1 MEQWGRYVTQAQE
14 DDFDARLGLLGD
26 ALNSSHVR
34 SAAVGAGAAVALAD
48 SDGQASHVWAGSHQ
62 DPAALAEDVGAALST
77 SPQLLAV
84 DLGAIIDPADQH
96 YRNTGAVPALA
107 GSYALPRSEQVAA
120 VEARLAAVLAE
131 LPNNATVYFA
141 SLADSGAK
149 SRLQAF
155 AATGPVPGGGD
166 SGGGDYGESLLG
178 SSSTRQNGL
187 AQTTD
192 LLPTILSGLGVN
204 VPPAAV
210 GSVVRPVALHVD
222 AAGRERKLLDIDQA
236 STAVTP
242 IVPVFFAGIV
252 IAQVVLYLA
261 ATLIL
266 RRRSRNSSITQA
278 AARRALLLR
287 LLRRVAVVFACIPAA
302 TFLANLLPWWRA
314 DHPGLAA
321 TAASILFVVPMALV
335 ANLGPWKHTLLGP
348 TGAVGAMTMFVL
360 GADVVTGS
368 HLMLSS
374 LMGLQ
379 PVVAGRFYGFGNPAF
394 SIFATGALLLAIAL
408 ADVLVH
414 HGHRALAAGAVGA
427 IGIAATIVD
436 GTPGWGSDFG
446 GPPAIIPGFVVLV
459 LLVLGVRISVRR
471 AASITVGTVIV
482 IASIALLDWLRG
494 PEDWTH
500 LGRFVQTVIDGGAV
514 SVIRRKAAANLGI
527 LFSNY
532 LLSGLVPI
540 AAAFVTF
547 VLARPVSWGL
557 KPLQLTYLHSPVLRL
572 GLVAFGV
579 IMLIGFLMNDS
590 GVAIP
595 AVAAILALPLL
606 IAASVRA
613 LEQAENAPAQ
623 RLSTDNVI
631 SS

>member
-1 MEQWGRYVTQAQE
+1 MPRDE
-14 DDFDARLGLLGD
+14 
-26 ALNSSHVR
+26 
-34 SAAVGAGAAVALAD
+34 SA
-48 SDGQASHVWAGSHQ
+48 SY
-62 DPAALAEDVGAALST
+62 ST
-77 SPQLLAV
+77 SISL
-84 DLGAIIDPADQH
+84 DRGHAD
-96 YRNTGAVPALA
+96 R
-107 GSYALPRSEQVAA
+107 
-120 VEARLAAVLAE
+120 
-131 LPNNATVYFA
+131 
-141 SLADSGAK
+141 
-149 SRLQAF
+149 
-155 AATGPVPGGGD
+155 
-166 SGGGDYGESLLG
+166 
-178 SSSTRQNGL
+178 
-187 AQTTD
+187 
-192 LLPTILSGLGVN
+192 
-204 VPPAAV
+204 
-210 GSVVRPVALHVD
+210 
-222 AAGRERKLLDIDQA
+222 
-236 STAVTP
+236 
-242 IVPVFFAGIV
+242 PVFFAGIV

-302 TFLANLLPWWRA
+302 TFLANLLPGGGPTIQAWPLPLQASCLLSRWPWSPTSA
-314 DHPGLAA
+314 PGSTRFWA
-321 TAASILFVVPMALV
+321 
-335 ANLGPWKHTLLGP
+335 

-500 LGRFVQTVIDGGAV
+500 L
-514 SVIRRKAAANLGI
+514 
-527 LFSNY
+527 
-532 LLSGLVPI
+532 
-540 AAAFVTF
+540 
-547 VLARPVSWGL
+547 
-557 KPLQLTYLHSPVLRL
+557 
-572 GLVAFGV
+572 
-579 IMLIGFLMNDS
+579 
-590 GVAIP
+590 
-595 AVAAILALPLL
+595 
-606 IAASVRA
+606 AASSR
-613 LEQAENAPAQ
+613 P
-623 RLSTDNVI
+623 
-631 SS
+631 